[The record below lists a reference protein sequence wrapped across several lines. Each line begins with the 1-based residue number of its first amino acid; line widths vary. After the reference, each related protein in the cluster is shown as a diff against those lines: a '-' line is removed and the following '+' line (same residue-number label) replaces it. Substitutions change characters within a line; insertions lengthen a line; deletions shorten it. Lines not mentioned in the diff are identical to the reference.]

1 VAVGGVLT
9 FVIGALAVIA
19 LLLAVP
25 VDVAFRVKGIVAFE
39 GQFGVRWLFGLVR
52 YRLRVPDPDR
62 RRGQPTTAQTD
73 RSARRKRKAAGGR
86 RHVLAVLRQ
95 APFRRRVVRF
105 VADLL
110 RAAHLRELVLRVR
123 LGLGDPADTGRLW
136 ALVGP
141 LGAAAQSL
149 RGADVSIEPDFIDPV
164 LEFDARGRSLLV
176 PLQILV
182 LAVAFALSPVS
193 LRAWRTLRS
202 GDA

>member
-1 VAVGGVLT
+1 MSAVLAFVA
-9 FVIGALAVIA
+9 GALALIV

-25 VDVAFRVKGIVAFE
+25 IDVAFRVKGIEAFE
-39 GQFGVRWLFGLVR
+39 GQLSIRWLFGLVR
-52 YRLRVPDPDR
+52 YRLRVPDQHRKKSPQ
-62 RRGQPTTAQTD
+62 GPTSGGRA
-73 RSARRKRKAAGGR
+73 ARRKRKAAGDRG
-86 RHVLAVLRQ
+86 HVLAVLRQ
-95 APFRRRVVRF
+95 AAFRRRVLRF

-110 RAAHLRELVLRVR
+110 RAAHLRELALRLR

-149 RGADVSIEPDFIDPV
+149 RGADVSIEPEFIDPV

-176 PLQILV
+176 PLQILA
-182 LAVAFALSPVS
+182 LAVAFVLSPPA